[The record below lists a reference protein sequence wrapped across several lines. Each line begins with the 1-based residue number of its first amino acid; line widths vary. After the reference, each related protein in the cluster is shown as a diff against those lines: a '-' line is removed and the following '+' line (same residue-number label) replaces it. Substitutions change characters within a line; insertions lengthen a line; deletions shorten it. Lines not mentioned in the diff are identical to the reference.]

1 MNAKINNAMTVIRQK
16 APKAAKNLLIATTIA
31 TAGCL
36 GTANYRNINAE
47 NTETQGGLALAEH
60 KADLV
65 MREIK
70 QGEQLTNGNPIQKAY
85 AHFDDWVD
93 KTAENTRP
101 VEAALALQMLGLCA
115 ASGAS
120 KKENN

>member
-1 MNAKINNAMTVIRQK
+1 MNIGINNAMPAIRQK
-16 APKAAKNLLIATTIA
+16 ASKLAKNLLIATTIT
-31 TAGCL
+31 TAACL
-36 GTANYRNINAE
+36 GTANYRNIKAENAE
-47 NTETQGGLALAEH
+47 KQGGIALAEH
-60 KADLV
+60 RVDAV
-65 MREIK
+65 MREIE
-70 QGEQLTNGNPIQKAY
+70 QGKLTNGNVIQKAN

-115 ASGAS
+115 ASCAS

>member
-1 MNAKINNAMTVIRQK
+1 MNIGINNAMPAIRQK
-16 APKAAKNLLIATTIA
+16 ASKLAKNLLIATTIS
-31 TAGCL
+31 TAACL
-36 GTANYRNINAE
+36 GTANYRNIKAE
-47 NTETQGGLALAEH
+47 NTEKQGGIALAEH
-60 KADLV
+60 KADMV